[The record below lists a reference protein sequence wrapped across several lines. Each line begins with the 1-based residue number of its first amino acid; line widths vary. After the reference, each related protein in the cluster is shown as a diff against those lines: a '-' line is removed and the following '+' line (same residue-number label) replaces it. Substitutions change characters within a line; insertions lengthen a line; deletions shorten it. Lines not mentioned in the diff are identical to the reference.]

1 MRVPPLYNPAVKI
14 LVWGL
19 AALLGAGVALG
30 QAPFGLWGVALVALS
45 LLIAMGQ
52 ATSPFRVGLAAGT
65 GYAALAMFWIVE
77 PFFVEPEIYG
87 WMAPFALV
95 FMALGMGLFWALGMS
110 LGARLG
116 GASVSRSAGVAV
128 GLFGADLVRSY
139 IFTGLPWVLFGQIGR
154 AHV

>member
-52 ATSPFRVGLAAGT
+52 ATSPFRVGLAAGS
-65 GYAALAMFWIVE
+65 GYVATAIANAGKARALVAALPALLKGPAVPCEKGCTHVLDGAIMTA
-77 PFFVEPEIYG
+77 PAKRDPEVI
-87 WMAPFALV
+87 
-95 FMALGMGLFWALGMS
+95 
-110 LGARLG
+110 ARLMPVMG
-116 GASVSRSAGVAV
+116 R
-128 GLFGADLVRSY
+128 
-139 IFTGLPWVLFGQIGR
+139 VLKG
-154 AHV
+154 